1 MLFGHNTKI
10 IVLYL
15 EKLNLLDSMNT
26 INYFKGIAL
35 LTAFGATSL
44 FAQQKSTVVP
54 KNSVSKLNTLKPH
67 VVPSN
72 NQTKALCAVAIDC
85 SENDALL
92 NITYSTINNTTTC
105 SPNGYGDYQIMTAN
119 VTAGVGTPVS
129 VTVGDGWTTE
139 SVGAWIDYNGDE
151 QFAEDEFIYIGQGSG
166 NTITSS
172 ITLPAN
178 TPAGIYPIRFMVY
191 AGTITP
197 DLGCYNE
204 PLDYGEFEDYTL
216 NVTAAPD
223 CSTLPSSIALT
234 ASSVSVCSGE
244 SIQLSMDYL
253 PDAAGLSYQLQASTD
268 GTTWN
273 DMLAPT
279 QSDNFTVSVT
289 GAMQYRVVLTC
300 SANGQSV
307 TSNVVSIT
315 VKTPMECMCI
325 PVLDCTDGDLITNVE
340 LPDLGFTNASACGVD
355 GYTDYTSLT
364 IPDIEAGASTPI
376 NVTVGSG
383 FANESVSVWIDY
395 NDNGVFEASEFTYI
409 GTGSGSVVNGTL
421 VIPAASPLGEHMM
434 RVRVAAVAATGA
446 TDDLACDEAQ
456 VYGETEDYKINVIE
470 ELSVNTAT
478 LENVFISPNPT
489 NGAVV
494 VSSMPVESTIQVL
507 DLTGRSISTTITKAG
522 LATAIDMSELATGTY
537 HIVISNANG
546 SLVKKVVRN

>member
-1 MLFGHNTKI
+1 
-10 IVLYL
+10 
-15 EKLNLLDSMNT
+15 
-26 INYFKGIAL
+26 
-35 LTAFGATSL
+35 
-44 FAQQKSTVVP
+44 
-54 KNSVSKLNTLKPH
+54 
-67 VVPSN
+67 
-72 NQTKALCAVAIDC
+72 
-85 SENDALL
+85 
-92 NITYSTINNTTTC
+92 
-105 SPNGYGDYQIMTAN
+105 
-119 VTAGVGTPVS
+119 
-129 VTVGDGWTTE
+129 
-139 SVGAWIDYNGDE
+139 
-151 QFAEDEFIYIGQGSG
+151 
-166 NTITSS
+166 
-172 ITLPAN
+172 
-178 TPAGIYPIRFMVY
+178 
-191 AGTITP
+191 
-197 DLGCYNE
+197 
-204 PLDYGEFEDYTL
+204 
-216 NVTAAPD
+216 
-223 CSTLPSSIALT
+223 
-234 ASSVSVCSGE
+234 
-244 SIQLSMDYL
+244 
-253 PDAAGLSYQLQASTD
+253 
-268 GTTWN
+268 
-273 DMLAPT
+273 
-279 QSDNFTVSVT
+279 
-289 GAMQYRVVLTC
+289 
-300 SANGQSV
+300 
-307 TSNVVSIT
+307 
-315 VKTPMECMCI
+315 MCI

-507 DLTGRSISTTITKAG
+507 DLTGRSISTTIAKAG

>member
-1 MLFGHNTKI
+1 
-10 IVLYL
+10 
-15 EKLNLLDSMNT
+15 MNT
-26 INYFKGIAL
+26 INYFKGVAL

-54 KNSVSKLNTLKPH
+54 KNTVSKMNTLKPH
-67 VVPSN
+67 VVHTN

-85 SENDALL
+85 SDNDALL

-119 VTAGVGTPVS
+119 VTAGVGTPIS

-178 TPAGIYPIRFMVY
+178 TPAGFYPIRFMVY
-191 AGTITP
+191 AGLITA

-223 CSTLPSSIALT
+223 CSTLPSSITLT
-234 ASSVSVCSGE
+234 ASSVSVCAGE
-244 SIQLSMDYL
+244 TIQLSMDYY
-253 PDAAGLSYQLQASTD
+253 PDAAGLSYQLQASSD
-268 GTTWN
+268 GTNWN
-273 DMLAPT
+273 DMLSPT

-289 GAMQYRVVLTC
+289 GAIQYRVVLTC
-300 SANGQSV
+300 SENGQSV
-307 TSNVVSIT
+307 TSNIISIT
-315 VKTPMECMCI
+315 VKTPLECMCI
-325 PVLDCTDGDLITNVE
+325 PVLDCTDDDVITNVD
-340 LPDLGFTNASACGVD
+340 LPDLGFSNASACGVD
-355 GYTDYTSLT
+355 GYTDYTSLS
-364 IPDIEAGASTPI
+364 IPDIQAGASTAI

-383 FANESVSVWIDY
+383 FTSESVSVWIDY
-395 NDNGVFEASEFTYI
+395 NDNGVFEPSEFTYI

-421 VIPAASPLGEHMM
+421 TIPATSPLGEHMM

-446 TDDLACDEAQ
+446 TDDLSCDEAQ
-456 VYGETEDYKINVIE
+456 VYGETEDYKINIIE
-470 ELSVNTAT
+470 ELGIGSAT
-478 LENVFISPNPT
+478 LQNIFISPNPT

-494 VSSMPVESTIQVL
+494 ISAIPTASTIQVL
-507 DLTGRSISTTITKAG
+507 DLTGRTISTTTVKADVESS
-522 LATAIDMSELATGTY
+522 IDMSNLAPGTY
-537 HIVISNANG
+537 HVLISNANG
-546 SLVKKVVRN
+546 SLVKKVLRN